1 MTENQWIQLLSTENQ
16 ARRLA
21 EYGLRFLQQDEGQP
35 AATVY
40 DKVEQFHRDSVACA
54 VSALALRAN
63 APRVL
68 REEALRY
75 AGKGDPQGVPC
86 FGSKLP
92 VPPEKAVVANCS
104 AVREWD
110 SNGTNFG
117 YNPRT
122 GDVRGEFGHNDYYP
136 VAVAAAQLAGWNGL
150 RTLKAM
156 ICLDEIRGRL
166 AEVFAL
172 RDHKIDHVVHG
183 AIASTVVYGAVL
195 GATVD
200 EIEAAIGMLVA
211 HYVPFRAIRAGTQLS
226 DSKGASAALSAE
238 AAVLS
243 MQRAM
248 QGFVGPRDIFRNPQ
262 AIFCLFEPPQQ
273 PDSSPFDLSLAIRG
287 DDFAVMGM
295 HFKIGLYEHQSAGA
309 LQALIELLTANPAL
323 LETVEDWQRI
333 QVSLYEPACS
343 IIADPAKQDPQTRQ
357 SADHSMVYILSTT
370 LRKALESGCTDWA
383 NLMLMPEDYDR
394 SNLMN
399 PLTRRIMQLIQIVH
413 GGPEFDA
420 RYPDGIPSKLDIE
433 HKTLGPVSSQ
443 LVMYP
448 EGHARNTSGRLDEL
462 LQLKFRK
469 LAAHGVA
476 NVDELYDSLT
486 GLQDATASDIRALYD
501 FEITEHPKPVTD

>member
-35 AATVY
+35 AATVF

-75 AGKGDPQGVPC
+75 AGKGDTQGVPC

-92 VPPEKAVVANCS
+92 VPPEKAVVANSS

-122 GDVRGEFGHNDYYP
+122 GDVRGAFGHNDYYP

-200 EIEAAIGMLVA
+200 EIEAAIGMLV
-211 HYVPFRAIRAGTQLS
+211 R
-226 DSKGASAALSAE
+226 SKS
-238 AAVLS
+238 V
-243 MQRAM
+243 
-248 QGFVGPRDIFRNPQ
+248 V
-262 AIFCLFEPPQQ
+262 
-273 PDSSPFDLSLAIRG
+273 
-287 DDFAVMGM
+287 
-295 HFKIGLYEHQSAGA
+295 
-309 LQALIELLTANPAL
+309 
-323 LETVEDWQRI
+323 
-333 QVSLYEPACS
+333 
-343 IIADPAKQDPQTRQ
+343 
-357 SADHSMVYILSTT
+357 
-370 LRKALESGCTDWA
+370 
-383 NLMLMPEDYDR
+383 
-394 SNLMN
+394 
-399 PLTRRIMQLIQIVH
+399 
-413 GGPEFDA
+413 
-420 RYPDGIPSKLDIE
+420 
-433 HKTLGPVSSQ
+433 
-443 LVMYP
+443 
-448 EGHARNTSGRLDEL
+448 
-462 LQLKFRK
+462 
-469 LAAHGVA
+469 
-476 NVDELYDSLT
+476 
-486 GLQDATASDIRALYD
+486 
-501 FEITEHPKPVTD
+501 